1 MTLANFGVCDQPKQ
15 EIEFFNLI
23 KSNCEVIFDV
33 GCREDADYLE
43 NSLDKSREFH
53 MFDPNVAFLE
63 KCESKLGGLEA
74 PEGVENSVY
83 FNAIGLGDVEGE
95 MTYYSNTQSFV
106 FRTHHT
112 RSAPSSLSFPVKT
125 IKSYCSEREVDRI
138 DFLKIDTEGMEID
151 TLNGGK
157 DIVNGTCKYVQFEF
171 ASTMIDRKVE
181 PKELVSFFDD
191 EFDLFLLQ
199 VDPPHPYYSENKKLL
214 TELTDEL
221 YSRIEKDMYEASG
234 CNLVAIRK
242 ELSSQYK

>member
-138 DFLKIDTEGMEID
+138 DFLKIDTEGYEYEILLGLKEKL
-151 TLNGGK
+151 T
-157 DIVNGTCKYVQFEF
+157 
-171 ASTMIDRKVE
+171 KV
-181 PKELVSFFDD
+181 
-191 EFDLFLLQ
+191 
-199 VDPPHPYYSENKKLL
+199 KLL
-214 TELTDEL
+214 MFEHHYDNMIKKNYL
-221 YSRIEKDMYEASG
+221 YADIKNLLKKYNFEMIFKAKMPLRKTFEYIFINTSG
-234 CNLVAIRK
+234 L
-242 ELSSQYK
+242 